1 MQPRYAVIPAAGAGK
16 RIAPYSQLVPKPM
29 IQVLG
34 RPILAYV
41 LDQCK
46 RAGLTKVIIIMNPT
60 STAVK
65 DYFGDGSG
73 FGLSIEYVAQ
83 PKPEGI
89 GQAVGLTEGIVK
101 PPFAVY
107 LGDEIYLG
115 SDHPGFIKR
124 YNSRR
129 SAAAIGLMWVED
141 ENLIRGNYSVDIDL
155 KTHVIR
161 NLVEKPTTVANKIL
175 GCGSYIF
182 NDTVFDAIRKT
193 PKSAKGEVEITDTLN
208 TMTRMGLVIQGYFLG
223 GTYLNIT
230 YPADIARAEAMI
242 RESEAAGHSK

>member
-1 MQPRYAVIPAAGAGK
+1 MQASYAVIPAAGAGK

-41 LDQCK
+41 LDRCK
-46 RAGLTKVIIIMNPT
+46 RAGLTKVIIIVNPA

-65 DYFGDGSG
+65 DYFGDGSRLG
-73 FGLSIEYVAQ
+73 ISIEYVAQ

-107 LGDEIYLG
+107 LGDEIYIG
-115 SDHPGFIKR
+115 SDHPGFIK
-124 YNSRR
+124 SFDSKR

-141 ENLIRGNYSVDIDL
+141 ESLIRGNYSVDIDL
-155 KTHVIR
+155 KSKVIR
-161 NLVEKPTTVANKIL
+161 NLVEKPAVVTNKIL

-182 NDTVFDAIRKT
+182 NESVFEAIRET
-193 PKSAKGEVEITDTLN
+193 PKSTKGEVEITDTLN
-208 TMTRMGLVIQGYFLG
+208 TMTRMGLVIRGYFLG
-223 GTYLNIT
+223 GTYLNVT
-230 YPADIARAEAMI
+230 YPQDIARAEAMI
-242 RESEAAGHSK
+242 QADEAASHFK

>member
-41 LDQCK
+41 LDRCK
-46 RAGLTKVIIIMNPT
+46 RAGLRNVIIIVNPA
-60 STAVK
+60 STVVK
-65 DYFGDGSG
+65 DYFGDGST

-83 PKPEGI
+83 PNPEGI
-89 GQAVGLTEGIVK
+89 GQAVGLTEGVVK

-107 LGDEIYLG
+107 LGDEIYIG
-115 SDHPGFIKR
+115 SDHPGFIK
-124 YNSRR
+124 SFD
-129 SAAAIGLMWVED
+129 SKTCAAAIGLMWVED

-161 NLVEKPTTVANKIL
+161 NLVEKPTTVVNKIL

-182 NDTVFDAIRKT
+182 NDSVFEAVRKT
-193 PKSAKGEVEITDTLN
+193 PKSAKGETEITDTLN
-208 TMTRMGLVIQGYFLG
+208 TLTRMGLTIRGYFLG
-223 GTYLNIT
+223 GTYLNVT
-230 YPADIARAEAMI
+230 YPTDVARAEAMLQA
-242 RESEAAGHSK
+242 SEAADHSK